1 MHTSRPHSTLRV
13 SSPAS
18 TGTDDALT
26 KQDSISTENAV
37 NENQSSW
44 RKLKKRK
51 SLKQRSQVPNSF
63 YLSVV
68 LVLAQS
74 YASGIFT
81 SPATTIGTVYG
92 SFQYSLRNL
101 FTCIPSI
108 IDFWSENQDS
118 RSMIECTI
126 FLGLACAIVSSLEML
141 FVAPF
146 KAGMWT
152 GQRAKRHVIHRYM
165 GLLFLIQYSLAW
177 VEFTTNYEGYKH
189 SYFPFAI
196 ALNGTVIPSIY

>member
-1 MHTSRPHSTLRV
+1 MHTSRLHSTLRV
-13 SSPAS
+13 SLPAS
-18 TGTDDALT
+18 TDDALT
-26 KQDSISTENAV
+26 KQDSISTENAA
-37 NENQSSW
+37 NENQSSR
-44 RKLKKRK
+44 RKLKNRK
-51 SLKQRSQVPNSF
+51 SLKQRSQLPNSF
-63 YLSVV
+63 YLSVA

-74 YASGIFT
+74 YASSIFT
-81 SPATTIGTVYG
+81 SPATTIDTVYG
-92 SFQYSLRNL
+92 SFQCSLRNL

-108 IDFWSENQDS
+108 IGFWSENQDN

-141 FVAPF
+141 FVAPC
-146 KAGMWT
+146 KAGMRT

-196 ALNGTVIPSIY
+196 ALNGKLIPSIY